1 MLINK
6 LFACQKLLK
15 YPWKPATEQRIAR
28 HDASV
33 MRNWKELKEGSLD
46 IPSELRNH
54 FLKFSNRTIPPLS
67 QKSIKI
73 DITPEPQDLGE
84 FEQIVRKC
92 AAKEGTSD
100 STENQ
105 QSQNLALPSPHST
118 KPRSKDDKLKID
130 PKLVTL
136 DELTSK
142 IKNRLNKG
150 ANVDIN
156 DRIIISSS
164 QTPTQ
169 SITEKV
175 QEEMELFHGSQKE
188 TGVVEYKSKSDDP
201 NEIMNYPERIR
212 IPKKAYKKGATYKV
226 NDCFYDHDG
235 KFLYRV
241 LGMTQ

>member
-1 MLINK
+1 M
-6 LFACQKLLK
+6 QKLLK
-15 YPWKPATEQRIAR
+15 FPWKPATEQRIAR

-46 IPSELRNH
+46 IPPELKKH
-54 FLKFSNRTIPPLS
+54 FLKFSNRAIPPLS

-73 DITPEPQDLGE
+73 DITPEKQDLGE

-92 AAKEGTSD
+92 AAKEETSN

-105 QSQNLALPSPHST
+105 SKTLALPSPHSS
-118 KPRSKDDKLKID
+118 KPKDKKFSDKID
-130 PKLVTL
+130 PKLTTL
-136 DELTSK
+136 EELTSK
-142 IKNRLNKG
+142 IKNRLEKG
-150 ANVDIN
+150 DNVDIN

-164 QTPTQ
+164 QAPTQ

-175 QEEMELFHGSQKE
+175 QEEMELFHENQKE
-188 TGVVEYKSKSDDP
+188 GGVVEYKSKSDDP

-226 NDCFYDHDG
+226 NDCYYDHDG